1 MYYKGDFMM
10 NALTIRLPKDIQNRL
25 LELSES
31 TGRSKSYYIREAL
44 IEYFED
50 LEDIYL
56 AEKEIEDLRAHK
68 THIIPIEE
76 VMKEYDLL

>member
-1 MYYKGDFMM
+1 MM
-10 NALTIRLPKDIQNRL
+10 TALTIRLPEDIQNRL
-25 LELSES
+25 FELSEN

-44 IEYFED
+44 IEYLED

-56 AEKEIEDLRAHK
+56 AEKELEDLRANR
-68 THIIPIEE
+68 THTIPIEE